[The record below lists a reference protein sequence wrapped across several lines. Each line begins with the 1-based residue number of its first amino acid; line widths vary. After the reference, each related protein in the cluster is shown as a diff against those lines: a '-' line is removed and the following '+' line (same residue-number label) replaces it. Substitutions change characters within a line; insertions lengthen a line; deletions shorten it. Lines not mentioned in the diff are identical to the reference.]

1 MEVMN
6 SQNLTHKQA
15 KQRVYGRVCEKV
27 LVAFLICFILFFGI
41 KLKSKLVVHPA
52 TTTTLSILV
61 IRRGKTIEI
70 VWRFPQIGFWLDALV
85 LREEWSPR

>member
-27 LVAFLICFILFFGI
+27 LVAFLICFNLFFGI
-41 KLKSKLVVHPA
+41 KLKEEGKLLSLYGDFRKLVF
-52 TTTTLSILV
+52 
-61 IRRGKTIEI
+61 G
-70 VWRFPQIGFWLDALV
+70 
-85 LREEWSPR
+85 